1 MGLDAWD
8 TNLTILGP
16 SVSLRIEFHYP
27 NRFVPGRREGLGQSV
42 DFLTKLS
49 TKLSGKSGLCF

>member
-49 TKLSGKSGLCF
+49 GKSGLCL